1 MMRSW
6 TFVSTAL
13 LTAAGCAAQARTPA
27 HLLDWVDARDDASY
41 LDKLRIRLDRL
52 TDFFVRVTSP
62 DIPRESKHLWIVSAD
77 GKNKCLVSSES
88 GVSEPRW
95 GAGGYILYLVEA
107 DTNGDGAIDF
117 RDENLVRAVQPAG
130 RDARTLG
137 QGQSAVWAPDGR
149 YAAIVHDANILIVN
163 LDGQTA
169 PLGPVGPAG
178 KLVVTNTRA
187 SSRTRQFWTVD
198 ARTSTSQ
205 ELPDTLRAKYLW
217 LGALSGSGAKLVFA
231 DAMKTDIFIRSVA
244 NGGPDRNVT
253 NDRFLDM
260 DPSWSPDEKNIVY
273 VSDSP
278 LRSPLCSS
286 VAW

>member
-1 MMRSW
+1 MRSW
-6 TFVSTAL
+6 TTFVSTAL
-13 LTAAGCAAQARTPA
+13 LTVAGCAAQTRTPV
-27 HLLDWVDARDDASY
+27 HLLDWVEARDDASY
-41 LDKLRIRLDRL
+41 LDKLRSRLDRL

-95 GAGGYILYLVEA
+95 GGGGYILYLVEA

-117 RDENLVRAVQPAG
+117 RDEYLVRTVQPAG
-130 RDARTLG
+130 REARTLG

-149 YAAIVHDANILIVN
+149 HAAIIHDANILVAS

-169 PLGPVGPAG
+169 PLGPAGPAG

-198 ARTSTSQ
+198 ARTSASQ

-217 LGALSGSGAKLVFA
+217 LGALSGSGTKLVFA

-244 NGGPDRNVT
+244 GGEPDRNVT

-260 DPSWSPDEKNIVY
+260 DPSWSPDEKHIVY
-273 VSDSP
+273 VSDNP
-278 LRSPLCSS
+278 LRSPLCSA